1 LARFTGKIGCAYGS
15 SRPCRERGRVREFVR
30 VTGAWRLQ
38 KTPHLS
44 PLPLP
49 KERGGVLASFSKLT
63 INAH

>member
-1 LARFTGKIGCAYGS
+1 VRANEWLW
-15 SRPCRERGRVREFVR
+15 ERGRVRMFVR

-49 KERGGVLASFSKLT
+49 KGRGGVLASFSKLT
-63 INAH
+63 INEH